1 MVSRRTR
8 VFHTQKYTLL
18 SNQKVTCCILCHTD
32 TYEVKICI
40 LIGENKKKQ
49 DVSGINLFHPVPY
62 CESFG
67 GGGENRT
74 RVQKLSATAST
85 CVSNSFRS
93 YRQPC
98 KLAMPVAGQLLC
110 FASDVT
116 TPSKTSSYAMS
127 LLSVSRPGL
136 RANRLQRLTGLR
148 RRERNAH
155 RWRLYFCKWFSE
167 ETTPRHASN
176 YLIAPVETMSP
187 PQESFILHK
196 IHRPINFED
205 PKRPREPLCR
215 LFDLA
220 EKR

>member
-1 MVSRRTR
+1 MS
-8 VFHTQKYTLL
+8 
-18 SNQKVTCCILCHTD
+18 C
-32 TYEVKICI
+32 
-40 LIGENKKKQ
+40 
-49 DVSGINLFHPVPY
+49 
-62 CESFG
+62 G

-74 RVQKLSATAST
+74 RVQKLSIPAST
-85 CVSNSFRS
+85 CVANSLSS

-116 TPSKTSSYAMS
+116 TPSETSSYAMS

-215 LFDLA
+215 LFDPA

>member
-74 RVQKLSATAST
+74 RVQKLSIPAST
-85 CVSNSFRS
+85 RVANSLSS

-98 KLAMPVAGQLLC
+98 KLAMPVAGQLLS
-110 FASDVT
+110 FAPAVT
-116 TPSKTSSYAMS
+116 TPAGTSSYDMS
-127 LLSVSRPGL
+127 LPSIAGPGL
-136 RANRLQRLTGLR
+136 EANRLQRLTG
-148 RRERNAH
+148 N
-155 RWRLYFCKWFSE
+155 
-167 ETTPRHASN
+167 
-176 YLIAPVETMSP
+176 
-187 PQESFILHK
+187 
-196 IHRPINFED
+196 
-205 PKRPREPLCR
+205 
-215 LFDLA
+215 
-220 EKR
+220 